1 MKISNFSKISSNIF
15 GSRVTGFIRDILFA
29 NYLGANLMSDAFLF
43 AYRLPNLFRR
53 IFAEGS
59 MNSVFIPLYVNQEKM
74 NSKSAND
81 FIWIVFNFFFAI
93 TLFLSFLI
101 FFFTEQVISILAP
114 GFLLNKS
121 QFLLANQLLIIT
133 FPFLIFVTLSS
144 VLSSVLNV
152 RGKFFLPSFLSVILN
167 IFMIVTL
174 VSYKSNSHFPL
185 AWSMII
191 AGFTQLILLF
201 INLGTIKIFWGI
213 GLKSIKILSRE
224 LKKFFGRFLYSLMGS
239 GIVQLNIFISML
251 FASLVGGGAISQIYY
266 ADRIIDLPFA
276 LIAVAM
282 SFTLLPYLSKNI
294 LDESKNSKAFNET
307 VIFCFLFAIPSA
319 FGIFIL
325 SEDIIRALFGRGEFN
340 NEDVLITSKIL
351 LVYSF
356 SLPGY
361 MLARIFNQVFY
372 SYEKVEYPVKAAVPT
387 FICNFILCFLLY
399 RPLGVLGL
407 AISGAV
413 SIWLNLFIQIFYL
426 RKNFRSFY
434 EKLLIFDFKK
444 LLKISFSAIIMV
456 ISILIFKKIL
466 DLNIFVDLFIQILIG
481 LIIYFLILNWLK
493 LNEIKLVFQLNKFN

>member
-81 FIWIVFNFFFAI
+81 FIWIVFNFFFVI

-224 LKKFFGRFLYSLMGS
+224 LKKFFGRFLYSLLGS

-294 LDESKNSKAFNET
+294 SDESKNSKAFNET

-340 NEDVLITSKIL
+340 NEDVLITSQIL

-444 LLKISFSAIIMV
+444 LLKILFSAIIMM

-466 DLNIFVDLFIQILIG
+466 DLNIYLDLFIQILIG

>member
-81 FIWIVFNFFFAI
+81 FIWIVFNFFFVI

-152 RGKFFLPSFLSVILN
+152 KGKFFLPSFLSVILN

-174 VSYKSNSHFPL
+174 VSFKSNSHFAL

-213 GLKSIKILSRE
+213 GLKSIKVLSRE
-224 LKKFFGRFLYSLMGS
+224 LKKFFGRFLYSLLGS

-294 LDESKNSKAFNET
+294 SDESKNSKAFNET

-444 LLKISFSAIIMV
+444 LLKILISAIIMV

-466 DLNIFVDLFIQILIG
+466 NMNIFVDLFIQILIG
-481 LIIYFLILNWLK
+481 LIIYFFILNWLK
-493 LNEIKLVFQLNKFN
+493 LKEIKLVFQLNKFN

>member
-81 FIWIVFNFFFAI
+81 FIWIVFNFFFVI

-114 GFLLNKS
+114 GFLSNKS

-152 RGKFFLPSFLSVILN
+152 KGKFFLPSFLSVILN

-174 VSYKSNSHFPL
+174 VSFKSNSHFAL

-213 GLKSIKILSRE
+213 GLNSIKILSIE
-224 LKKFFGRFLYSLMGS
+224 LKKFFGRFLYSLLGS

-294 LDESKNSKAFNET
+294 SDESKNSKAFNET
-307 VIFCFLFAIPSA
+307 VIFCFLFAIPSS

-361 MLARIFNQVFY
+361 ML
-372 SYEKVEYPVKAAVPT
+372 S
-387 FICNFILCFLLY
+387 
-399 RPLGVLGL
+399 
-407 AISGAV
+407 
-413 SIWLNLFIQIFYL
+413 
-426 RKNFRSFY
+426 
-434 EKLLIFDFKK
+434 LIH
-444 LLKISFSAIIMV
+444 I
-456 ISILIFKKIL
+456 
-466 DLNIFVDLFIQILIG
+466 
-481 LIIYFLILNWLK
+481 
-493 LNEIKLVFQLNKFN
+493 

>member
-81 FIWIVFNFFFAI
+81 FIWIVFNFFFVI

-152 RGKFFLPSFLSVILN
+152 KGKFFLPSFLSVILN

-174 VSYKSNSHFPL
+174 VSFKSNSHFAL

-213 GLKSIKILSRE
+213 GLKSIKVLSRE
-224 LKKFFGRFLYSLMGS
+224 LKKFFGRFLYSLLGS

-294 LDESKNSKAFNET
+294 SDESKNSKAFNET

-444 LLKISFSAIIMV
+444 LLKILFSAIIMV

-466 DLNIFVDLFIQILIG
+466 DLNIYLDLFIQILIG

>member
-1 MKISNFSKISSNIF
+1 MKTSNFSKISSNIF

-81 FIWIVFNFFFAI
+81 FIWIVFNFFFVI
-93 TLFLSFLI
+93 TLFLSCLI

-152 RGKFFLPSFLSVILN
+152 KGKFFLPSFLSVILN

-174 VSYKSNSHFPL
+174 VSFKSNSHFAL

-201 INLGTIKIFWGI
+201 INLGTIKIFWGF
-213 GLKSIKILSRE
+213 GLKSIKVMSKE
-224 LKKFFGRFLYSLMGS
+224 LKKFFGRFLYSLLGS

-294 LDESKNSKAFNET
+294 SDESKNSKAFNET
-307 VIFCFLFAIPSA
+307 VIFCFLFAIPSS

-340 NEDVLITSKIL
+340 NDDVLTTSKIL

-413 SIWLNLFIQIFYL
+413 SIWLNLFVQIFYL

-444 LLKISFSAIIMV
+444 LLKILFSATIMV
-456 ISILIFKKIL
+456 ISILIFTKIL
-466 DLNIFVDLFIQILIG
+466 DLNIYLDLFIQIIIG
-481 LIIYFLILNWLK
+481 LIVYFLILNWLK